1 MLNLCVGFFH
11 FLVSLVQAF
20 PSMVYEK
27 HSLNLKLN
35 FFFWMAILH
44 KINTRGVLA
53 RRGSIIES
61 DEATCFLRL
70 LAEEI
75 VDRLLIRTSTPE
87 VFRLKM
93 LRKTR

>member
-1 MLNLCVGFFH
+1 M
-11 FLVSLVQAF
+11 
-20 PSMVYEK
+20 
-27 HSLNLKLN
+27 
-35 FFFWMAILH
+35 
-44 KINTRGVLA
+44 A

-61 DEATCFLRL
+61 DEATCFVRL

-87 VFRLKM
+87 VFWLKM

>member
-27 HSLNLKLN
+27 DSLNLKLN

-93 LRKTR
+93 LRRTR

>member
-27 HSLNLKLN
+27 DSLNLKLN

-61 DEATCFLRL
+61 DEATCFVRL

-87 VFRLKM
+87 VFWFKM
-93 LRKTR
+93 LRRTR